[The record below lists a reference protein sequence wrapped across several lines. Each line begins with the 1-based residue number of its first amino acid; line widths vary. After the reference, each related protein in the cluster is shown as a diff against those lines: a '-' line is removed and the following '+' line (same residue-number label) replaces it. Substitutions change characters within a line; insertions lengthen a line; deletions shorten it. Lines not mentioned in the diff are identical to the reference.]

1 MAKVTWGVLSSSNL
15 AVKKVIPAMQAG
27 TDSEIVAIASRNPT
41 TAQHIASQLQI
52 PRAYGSYEQLLAD
65 PDIMAIYNPLP
76 NHLHVAWTI
85 KALEAGKHVLCE
97 KPIAL
102 TAPEAQQLAAAAAN
116 YPHLKVMEAFMYRFH
131 PQWQLA
137 LATVQAGEIGDLRL
151 INTVFSYYL
160 VDAANIRNI
169 PEVGGGAL
177 LDIGCYATSLA
188 RFLFDAEPQRVMS
201 TIEYDPQMK
210 TDRFVAGILDFGSGL
225 STFSC
230 STQLSPYQRVN
241 IFGTQGQIELEI
253 PFNAPPDRPCKVWIT
268 TKAGTREHLTP
279 MCDQYTLQGDAFSR
293 AILQDTPVPTPLTD
307 AVANMQALDA
317 LVQSARQQRWV
328 ALGNA

>member
-1 MAKVTWGVLSSSNL
+1 MAKVTWGILSSSDL

-27 TDSEIVAIASRNPT
+27 SDSEIVAIASRNLA
-41 TAQHIASQLQI
+41 TAERVAHDLQI
-52 PRAYGSYEQLLAD
+52 PRAYGSYEALLAD
-65 PDIMAIYNPLP
+65 PDITAIYNPLP
-76 NHLHVAWTI
+76 NHLHVEWTT

-102 TAPEAQQLAAAAAN
+102 TAPEALHLAEAAAQ

-137 LATVQAGEIGDLRL
+137 RETVQAGTIGDLRL

-188 RFLFDAEPQRVMS
+188 RFIFDAEPQRVVS

-210 TDRFVAGILDFGSGL
+210 TDRFLAGILDFGTGL

-241 IFGTQGQIELEI
+241 IFGTKGQIEIEI
-253 PFNAPPDRPCKVWIT
+253 PFNAPPERPCKVWVT
-268 TKAGTREHLTP
+268 TEAGTSEHLTP
-279 MCDQYTLQGDAFSR
+279 ICDQYTLQGDAFSR
-293 AILQDTPVPTPLTD
+293 AILQNAPVPTPLAD

-317 LVQSARQQRWV
+317 LVQSAHQHGWV
-328 ALGNA
+328 KLGNA